1 MIRLDCQCGFKC
13 TIHIR
18 EYFNKLS
25 TIDKSKVYLSCP
37 NHSFMPIQYY
47 CVNCNVRYCGK
58 CEELPSFEVHKFHV
72 VYSKPEHTQN
82 IEQLN
87 NNKTP
92 VIEKGKLYLD
102 ETLPRIKE
110 KYSKEF
116 DEDPRIEDIY
126 QKSLDNN
133 RLILQLIQLIINYYR
148 FESFNYNMTPSLFE
162 LKQFNFSIFKIN
174 SALSIS
180 EQLVEFFSSLCIYKD
195 TISLPRIKI
204 LKVIQE
210 EKQYIFSAIKLHDD
224 KILYGTNKAIKII
237 NLHNYNVEY
246 ISEQHTNSVSDIAK
260 MEDGTIITVSY
271 DRSIAIWNY
280 NGKKIKCIK
289 HIKGAHTDKINKVLP
304 LTNNRFAT
312 ASSDRTIK
320 IWNSSYKYLLLE
332 GHTDRVFPL
341 LQVRDDIMIS
351 GAKDGT
357 IKKWNL
363 KTGKMISQITDV
375 LPMGDD
381 EEDEEDEKLI
391 YGLYYDSFY
400 KMDNERVLVS
410 GNDTIRIIN
419 IENMEI
425 EIIVQDKVIWESC
438 CFLEIK
444 KGLYLVG
451 GCEGGMC
458 LYDDRVNK
466 IIDGDGVIGEGYIL
480 RIIKIDERTF
490 MIVDGTLKFWIL

>member
-1 MIRLDCQCGFKC
+1 
-13 TIHIR
+13 
-18 EYFNKLS
+18 
-25 TIDKSKVYLSCP
+25 
-37 NHSFMPIQYY
+37 
-47 CVNCNVRYCGK
+47 
-58 CEELPSFEVHKFHV
+58 
-72 VYSKPEHTQN
+72 
-82 IEQLN
+82 
-87 NNKTP
+87 
-92 VIEKGKLYLD
+92 
-102 ETLPRIKE
+102 
-110 KYSKEF
+110 
-116 DEDPRIEDIY
+116 
-126 QKSLDNN
+126 
-133 RLILQLIQLIINYYR
+133 
-148 FESFNYNMTPSLFE
+148 
-162 LKQFNFSIFKIN
+162 
-174 SALSIS
+174 
-180 EQLVEFFSSLCIYKD
+180 
-195 TISLPRIKI
+195 
-204 LKVIQE
+204 
-210 EKQYIFSAIKLHDD
+210 
-224 KILYGTNKAIKII
+224 
-237 NLHNYNVEY
+237 
-246 ISEQHTNSVSDIAK
+246 
-260 MEDGTIITVSY
+260 
-271 DRSIAIWNY
+271 
-280 NGKKIKCIK
+280 
-289 HIKGAHTDKINKVLP
+289 
-304 LTNNRFAT
+304 
-312 ASSDRTIK
+312 
-320 IWNSSYKYLLLE
+320 
-332 GHTDRVFPL
+332 
-341 LQVRDDIMIS
+341 MIS

-375 LPMGDD
+375 LPMGDDEED